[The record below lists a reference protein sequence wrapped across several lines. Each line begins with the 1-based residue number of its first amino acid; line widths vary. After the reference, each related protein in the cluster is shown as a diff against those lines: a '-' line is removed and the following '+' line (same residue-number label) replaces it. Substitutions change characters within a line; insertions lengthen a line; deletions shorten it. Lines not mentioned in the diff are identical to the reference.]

1 MNLLLLAQVSEAT
14 ASDSDLFSNLA
25 PPLQIAL
32 LLGALSFA
40 TAMLVSVTAF
50 TRIIIVLS
58 FVRRAL
64 STQEIP
70 PNPVMMGLA
79 MFLTLFV
86 MGPTLESI
94 NDKAVQPL
102 MEASQQVEEG
112 ETPKFTFEDAWQIT
126 VVELKKFMI
135 GNTRTDDF

>member
-1 MNLLLLAQVSEAT
+1 MDFPLIAEIT
-14 ASDSDLFSNLA
+14 TETISDQSQMFSNLA
-25 PPLQIAL
+25 PPLQVAI

-70 PNPVMMGLA
+70 PNQVMMGLSL
-79 MFLTLFV
+79 FLTLFV
-86 MGPTLESI
+86 M
-94 NDKAVQPL
+94 A
-102 MEASQQVEEG
+102 
-112 ETPKFTFEDAWQIT
+112 
-126 VVELKKFMI
+126 
-135 GNTRTDDF
+135 